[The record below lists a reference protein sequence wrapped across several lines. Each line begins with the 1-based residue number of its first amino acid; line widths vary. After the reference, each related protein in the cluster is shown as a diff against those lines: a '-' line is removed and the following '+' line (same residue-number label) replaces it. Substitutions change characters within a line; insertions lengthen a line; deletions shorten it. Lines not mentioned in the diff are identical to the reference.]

1 MALKPEI
8 LLVERLKVTQS
19 QITQFCQRW
28 HITEFALFGSIL
40 RDDFQ
45 PDTSD
50 VDVLVVFS
58 PEARKGLSEWLTMQ
72 DELAALFGHKVD
84 LVNKAAIQE
93 SHNWIRRRNILDT
106 AQVIYGG

>member
-1 MALKPEI
+1 MALKPET

-19 QITQFCQRW
+19 QIIQFCQRW

-58 PEARKGLSEWLTMQ
+58 PEARKGLSEWIAMQ
-72 DELAALFGHKVD
+72 DELAALFERKVN

-93 SHNWIRRRNILDT
+93 NHNWIRRRNILDT

>member
-1 MALKPEI
+1 MALKPET
-8 LLVERLKVTQS
+8 LLVDRLKVTQL

-58 PEARKGLSEWLTMQ
+58 PDAPKGLSEWIAMQ
-72 DELAALFGHKVD
+72 DELTALFERKVD

-93 SHNWIRRRNILDT
+93 SHNWIRKRNILDT
-106 AQVIYGG
+106 AQVIYGS

>member
-84 LVNKAAIQE
+84 LVNKVAIQE
-93 SHNWIRRRNILDT
+93 SHNWIRRRNILET
-106 AQVIYGG
+106 AQVIYGN

>member
-1 MALKPEI
+1 MALKPET
-8 LLVERLKVTQS
+8 LLVDRLKVTQS
-19 QITQFCQRW
+19 QIIQFCQRW

-58 PEARKGLSEWLTMQ
+58 SEARKGLSEWITMQ
-72 DELAALFGHKVD
+72 DELTALFGHQVD

-93 SHNWIRRRNILDT
+93 NHNWIRRRNILET
-106 AQVIYGG
+106 AQVIYGS